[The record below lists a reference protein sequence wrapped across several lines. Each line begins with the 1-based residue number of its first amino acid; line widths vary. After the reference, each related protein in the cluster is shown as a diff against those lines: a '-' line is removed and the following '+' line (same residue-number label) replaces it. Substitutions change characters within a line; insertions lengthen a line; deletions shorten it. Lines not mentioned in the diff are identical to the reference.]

1 MKAHKLVQVAEGIKP
16 DDLKKLLIISL
27 LVIQAAGLRAQ
38 TAKDSVSE
46 TAGDD
51 PSQFFTRFEFFNE
64 IQHHTNSGT
73 DFYFNQTTLRAI
85 VKIGKRF
92 TTRLDVPFVYNSI
105 AMEKDYQPFGLS
117 DISFRLLGYKINQS
131 KRSATTASM
140 EFNLNTASSPVLGTG
155 KNMLIPMVT
164 YTRALN
170 QRGLLMAIVFQEVI
184 SFSGDENREDIS
196 YSKIQPILL
205 YPWTR
210 KMWAVVAPE
219 LYLDYINGGAS
230 MNLEGRIAYAPAKR
244 INVWLQ
250 VGGGLFGD
258 FVPRYQWGIEI
269 GCRYFLFRIR
279 P

>member
-1 MKAHKLVQVAEGIKP
+1 MQVAEEIKP
-16 DDLKKLLIISL
+16 DELKKLLIIAL
-27 LVIQAAGLRAQ
+27 LVLQSAGLRAQ
-38 TAKDSVSE
+38 TTKDSLTE

-64 IQHHTNSGT
+64 IQHHTNSGS

-85 VKIGKRF
+85 IKIGKRF

-105 AMEKDYQPFGLS
+105 ATEQDYQQFGLS

-140 EFNLNTASSPVLGTG
+140 EISLNTASSPVLGTG
-155 KNMLIPMVT
+155 KNLLIPMVT

-170 QRGLLMAIVFQEVI
+170 RRGMLLAVVFQEVI

-210 KMWAVVAPE
+210 KMWTVVAPE
-219 LYLDYINGGAS
+219 LYIDYIHGGAS
-230 MNLEGRIAYAPAKR
+230 VNLEGRIAYAPAR
-244 INVWLQ
+244 RFNVWLQ
-250 VGGGLFGD
+250 AGAGLFGD
-258 FVPRYQWGIEI
+258 FAPRYQWGSEL

-279 P
+279 Q